1 MKTLLGMFLVVQA
14 FFTTPTFASD
24 PFPTKPI
31 KIIVP
36 VAPGATADFLAR
48 NAAVELSKS
57 LGQPVIVENKPGG
70 NQIIGNNEV
79 AKANPDGYT
88 IGLAISSLVINP
100 YVTKNI
106 PYDAMKDFI
115 PLAMLGYMPGLMTV
129 HPSIPVKTFPEFIAY
144 AKANPG
150 VLAYGQPGGNS
161 SGHLTMEFLKKE
173 AGIDVLSVPYKGG
186 GPALTDFLGGRFQVF
201 INSPT
206 ATIPHVKSGAIRAI
220 ATTGAKRPAALSDIP
235 TIAESGFPN
244 VITNEWYA
252 LFLPAKTP
260 APIVNKLN
268 AELVKI
274 MNSPAMLKKLNDI
287 GAETFTDNPEQFARF
302 IAKENQFW
310 GNLIKSLN
318 IKPE

>member
-1 MKTLLGMFLVVQA
+1 MKTFIALFLAVQSFCLSLGYA
-14 FFTTPTFASD
+14 AD
-24 PFPTKPI
+24 PYPSKPI
-31 KIIVP
+31 RIIVP

-48 NAAVELSKS
+48 SVAGELSKS
-57 LGQPVIVENKPGG
+57 LGQTVIVENKPGG

-88 IGLAISSLVINP
+88 IGLGISSLVINP
-100 YVTKNI
+100 YVSKNI
-106 PYDAMKDFI
+106 PFDVMKDLT
-115 PLAMLGYMPGLMTV
+115 PLAMLGIMPGLMTV

-150 VLAYGQPGGNS
+150 VLAYGQPGGLS
-161 SGHLTMEFLKKE
+161 SGHLTMEYLKKE

-220 ATTGAKRPAALSDIP
+220 ATTGAKRPPALADVP
-235 TIAESGFPN
+235 TIAESGYPN
-244 VITNEWYA
+244 VVTNEWYA

-260 APIVNKLN
+260 SVIVNQLN
-268 AELVKI
+268 TEIVKI

-287 GAETFTDNPEQFARF
+287 GAETFTDNPEQFAKF
-302 IAKENQFW
+302 IAKEHQFW
-310 GNLIKSLN
+310 GKVIQSLN

>member
-1 MKTLLGMFLVVQA
+1 MKTFIALL
-14 FFTTPTFASD
+14 FAAQSLLISFANAAD
-24 PFPTKPI
+24 PYPSRPI

-36 VAPGATADFLAR
+36 LAPGATADFLAR
-48 NAAVELSKS
+48 NLAVELSKS
-57 LGQPVIVENKPGG
+57 LGQTVIVENKPGG
-70 NQIIGNNEV
+70 NQTIGNNEV

-88 IGLAISSLVINP
+88 IGLGISSLVINP
-100 YVTKNI
+100 YVSKNI
-106 PYDAMKDFI
+106 PFDVMKDLI
-115 PLAMLGYMPGLMTV
+115 PLAMLGIMPGLMTV

-150 VLAYGQPGGNS
+150 VLAYGQPGGLS
-161 SGHLTMEFLKKE
+161 SGHLTMEYLKKE

-220 ATTGAKRPAALSDIP
+220 ATTGSKRPPALADVP
-235 TIAESGFPN
+235 TIAESGYPN
-244 VITNEWYA
+244 VVTNEWYA

-260 APIVNKLN
+260 PAIVNQLN
-268 AELVKI
+268 TEIVKI

-287 GAETFTDNPEQFARF
+287 GAETFTDNPEQFAKF

-310 GNLIKSLN
+310 GKVIQSLN
-318 IKPE
+318 LKPE

>member
-1 MKTLLGMFLVVQA
+1 MKTIIA
-14 FFTTPTFASD
+14 FFIAIQSLLLSFAFAADTYPS
-24 PFPTKPI
+24 KQI
-31 KIIVP
+31 RIIVP

-48 NAAVELSKS
+48 SVAGELSKS
-57 LGQPVIVENKPGG
+57 LGQTVIVENKPGG

-88 IGLAISSLVINP
+88 IGMGISSLVINP
-100 YVTKNI
+100 YVSKNI
-106 PYDAMKDFI
+106 PFDVMKDFI
-115 PLAMLGYMPGLMTV
+115 PLAMLGIMPGLMTV

-150 VLAYGQPGGNS
+150 VLAYGQPGGLS
-161 SGHLTMEFLKKE
+161 SGHLTMEYLKKE
-173 AGIDVLSVPYKGG
+173 AGLDILSVPYKGG

-220 ATTGAKRPAALSDIP
+220 ATTGAKRPPALADVP
-235 TIAESGFPN
+235 TIAESGYPN
-244 VITNEWYA
+244 VVTNEWYA

-260 APIVNKLN
+260 TPIVNQLN
-268 AELVKI
+268 AEIVKI

-287 GAETFTDNPEQFARF
+287 GAETFTDNPEQFAKF
-302 IAKENQFW
+302 IAKEHQFW
-310 GNLIKSLN
+310 GKVIQSLN

>member
-1 MKTLLGMFLVVQA
+1 MKIFIVLFFAVQSL
-14 FFTTPTFASD
+14 FISFAHAAD
-24 PFPTKPI
+24 PYPSRPI

-36 VAPGATADFLAR
+36 LAPGATADFLAR
-48 NAAVELSKS
+48 NLAVELSKS
-57 LGQPVIVENKPGG
+57 LGQTVIVENKPGG
-70 NQIIGNNEV
+70 NQTIGNNEV
-79 AKANPDGYT
+79 AKATPDGYT
-88 IGLAISSLVINP
+88 IGLGISSLVINP
-100 YVTKNI
+100 YVSKNI
-106 PYDAMKDFI
+106 PFDVMKDLI
-115 PLAMLGYMPGLMTV
+115 PLAMLGIMPGLMTV

-150 VLAYGQPGGNS
+150 VLAYGQPGGLS
-161 SGHLTMEFLKKE
+161 SGHLTMEYLKKE

-220 ATTGAKRPAALSDIP
+220 ATTGSKRPPALADVP
-235 TIAESGFPN
+235 TIAESGYPN
-244 VITNEWYA
+244 VVTNEWYA

-260 APIVNKLN
+260 PAIVNQLN
-268 AELVKI
+268 TEIVKI

-287 GAETFTDNPEQFARF
+287 GAETFTDNPEQFAKF

-310 GNLIKSLN
+310 GKVIQSLN
-318 IKPE
+318 LKPE

>member
-1 MKTLLGMFLVVQA
+1 MKSIIALCLTIHSLLLSFA
-14 FFTTPTFASD
+14 FAAD
-24 PFPTKPI
+24 PYPSKPI
-31 KIIVP
+31 RIIVP

-48 NAAVELSKS
+48 SVAGELSKS
-57 LGQPVIVENKPGG
+57 LGQTVIVENKPGG

-88 IGLAISSLVINP
+88 IGMGISSLVINP
-100 YVTKNI
+100 YISKNI
-106 PYDAMKDFI
+106 PFDVMKDFI
-115 PLAMLGYMPGLMTV
+115 PLAMLGIMPGLMTV

-150 VLAYGQPGGNS
+150 VLAYGQPGGLS
-161 SGHLTMEFLKKE
+161 SGHLTMEYLKKE
-173 AGIDVLSVPYKGG
+173 AGLDILSVPYKGG

-220 ATTGAKRPAALSDIP
+220 ATTGSKRPPALADVP
-235 TIAESGFPN
+235 TIAESGYPN
-244 VITNEWYA
+244 VVTNEWYA

-260 APIVNKLN
+260 TPIVNQLN
-268 AELVKI
+268 AEIVKI

-287 GAETFTDNPEQFARF
+287 GAETFTDNPEQFAKF
-302 IAKENQFW
+302 IAKEHQFW
-310 GNLIKSLN
+310 GKVIQSLN

>member
-1 MKTLLGMFLVVQA
+1 MKFFITLF
-14 FFTTPTFASD
+14 FASLSLLISTGHAAD
-24 PFPTKPI
+24 PYPSRPI

-36 VAPGATADFLAR
+36 LAPGATADFLAR
-48 NAAVELSKS
+48 NLAVELSKS
-57 LGQPVIVENKPGG
+57 LGQTVIVENKPGG
-70 NQIIGNNEV
+70 NQTIGNNEV
-79 AKANPDGYT
+79 AKATPDGYT
-88 IGLAISSLVINP
+88 IGLGISSLVINP
-100 YVTKNI
+100 YVSKNI
-106 PYDAMKDFI
+106 PFDVMKDLI
-115 PLAMLGYMPGLMTV
+115 PLAMLGIMPGLMTV

-150 VLAYGQPGGNS
+150 VLAYGQPGGLS
-161 SGHLTMEFLKKE
+161 SGHLTMEYLKKE

-220 ATTGAKRPAALSDIP
+220 ATTGSKRPPALADVP
-235 TIAESGFPN
+235 TIAESGYPN
-244 VITNEWYA
+244 VVTNEWYA

-260 APIVNKLN
+260 PAIVNQLN
-268 AELVKI
+268 TEIVKI

-287 GAETFTDNPEQFARF
+287 GAETFTDNPEQFAKF

-310 GNLIKSLN
+310 GKVIQSLN
-318 IKPE
+318 LKPE

>member
-1 MKTLLGMFLVVQA
+1 MKTLLGMFIVIQA
-14 FFTTPTFASD
+14 FFTAPIFASD

-100 YVTKNI
+100 YVSKNI
-106 PYDAMKDFI
+106 PYDPIKDFI
-115 PLAMLGYMPGLMTV
+115 PLAMLGIMPGLMTV

-220 ATTGAKRPAALSDIP
+220 ATTGAKRPAALSDMP

-268 AELVKI
+268 SEIVKI

-310 GNLIKSLN
+310 GNLIKTLN

>member
-1 MKTLLGMFLVVQA
+1 MKSIIALCLTIHSLLLSFA
-14 FFTTPTFASD
+14 FAAD
-24 PFPTKPI
+24 PYPSKPI
-31 KIIVP
+31 RIIVP

-48 NAAVELSKS
+48 SVAGELSKS
-57 LGQPVIVENKPGG
+57 LGQTVIVENKPGG

-88 IGLAISSLVINP
+88 IGMGISSLVINP
-100 YVTKNI
+100 YISKNI
-106 PYDAMKDFI
+106 PFDVMKDFI
-115 PLAMLGYMPGLMTV
+115 PLAMLGIMPGLMTV

-150 VLAYGQPGGNS
+150 VLAYGQPGGLS
-161 SGHLTMEFLKKE
+161 SGHLTMEYLKKE
-173 AGIDVLSVPYKGG
+173 AGLDILSVPYKGG

-220 ATTGAKRPAALSDIP
+220 ATTGSKRPPALADVP
-235 TIAESGFPN
+235 TIAESGYPN
-244 VITNEWYA
+244 VVTNEWYA

-260 APIVNKLN
+260 TPIVNQLN
-268 AELVKI
+268 AEIVKI

-287 GAETFTDNPEQFARF
+287 GAETFTDNPEQFAKF
-302 IAKENQFW
+302 ITKEHQFW
-310 GNLIKSLN
+310 GKVIQSLN

>member
-1 MKTLLGMFLVVQA
+1 MKTLSGLFFVVQA
-14 FFTTPTFASD
+14 FFSTQIFASD
-24 PFPTKPI
+24 PFPTRPI

-48 NAAVELSKS
+48 NVAVELSKT
-57 LGQPVIVENKPGG
+57 LGQTVIVENKPGG

-100 YVTKNI
+100 YVSKNI
-106 PYDAMKDFI
+106 PYDPIKDFI
-115 PLAMLGYMPGLMTV
+115 PLAMLGIMPGLMTV

-220 ATTGAKRPAALSDIP
+220 ATTGAKRPAALSDMP

-268 AELVKI
+268 SEIVKI

>member
-1 MKTLLGMFLVVQA
+1 MKTLLGLFFVVQA
-14 FFTTPTFASD
+14 FFSTQIFASD
-24 PFPTKPI
+24 PFPTRPI

-48 NAAVELSKS
+48 NVAVELSKT
-57 LGQPVIVENKPGG
+57 LGQTVIVENKPGG

-100 YVTKNI
+100 YFSKNI
-106 PYDAMKDFI
+106 PYDPIKDFI
-115 PLAMLGYMPGLMTV
+115 PLAMLGIMPGLMTV

-220 ATTGAKRPAALSDIP
+220 ATTGAKRPAALSDMP

-268 AELVKI
+268 SEIVKI

>member
-1 MKTLLGMFLVVQA
+1 MKTLLGLFIVVQA
-14 FFTTPTFASD
+14 FFSTQIFASD

-48 NAAVELSKS
+48 NVAVELSKT
-57 LGQPVIVENKPGG
+57 LGQTVIVENKPGG

-100 YVTKNI
+100 YVSKNI
-106 PYDAMKDFI
+106 PYDPIKDFI
-115 PLAMLGYMPGLMTV
+115 PLAMLGIMPGLMTV

-268 AELVKI
+268 SEIVKI

>member
-14 FFTTPTFASD
+14 FFTAPTFASD

>member
-1 MKTLLGMFLVVQA
+1 MKTLLVMFLVVQA
-14 FFTTPTFASD
+14 FFTAPTFASD

>member
-1 MKTLLGMFLVVQA
+1 
-14 FFTTPTFASD
+14 
-24 PFPTKPI
+24 
-31 KIIVP
+31 
-36 VAPGATADFLAR
+36 
-48 NAAVELSKS
+48 
-57 LGQPVIVENKPGG
+57 
-70 NQIIGNNEV
+70 
-79 AKANPDGYT
+79 
-88 IGLAISSLVINP
+88 
-100 YVTKNI
+100 
-106 PYDAMKDFI
+106 
-115 PLAMLGYMPGLMTV
+115 MTV

-220 ATTGAKRPAALSDIP
+220 ATTGAKRPAALSDMP

-268 AELVKI
+268 SEIVKI

>member
-1 MKTLLGMFLVVQA
+1 MKTLLGMFIVIQA
-14 FFTTPTFASD
+14 FFTAPIFASD

-106 PYDAMKDFI
+106 PYDAMRDFI
-115 PLAMLGYMPGLMTV
+115 PLAMLGIMPGLMTV

-268 AELVKI
+268 SEIVKI

>member
-1 MKTLLGMFLVVQA
+1 MKTLLGMFIVIQA
-14 FFTTPTFASD
+14 FFTTQTFASD

-115 PLAMLGYMPGLMTV
+115 PLAMLGIMPGLMTV
-129 HPSIPVKTFPEFIAY
+129 HPSIPVKTFQEFIAY

-220 ATTGAKRPAALSDIP
+220 ATTGAKRPTALSDIP

-268 AELVKI
+268 SELVKI

>member
-14 FFTTPTFASD
+14 FFTAPTFASD

-268 AELVKI
+268 SEIVKI

>member
-1 MKTLLGMFLVVQA
+1 MKTFIALL
-14 FFTTPTFASD
+14 FAAQSLFISFAHAAD
-24 PFPTKPI
+24 PYPSRPI

-36 VAPGATADFLAR
+36 LAPGATADFLAR
-48 NAAVELSKS
+48 NLAVELSKS
-57 LGQPVIVENKPGG
+57 LGQTVIVENKPGG

-79 AKANPDGYT
+79 AKATPDGYT
-88 IGLAISSLVINP
+88 IGLGISSLVINP
-100 YVTKNI
+100 YVSKNI
-106 PYDAMKDFI
+106 PFDVMKDLI
-115 PLAMLGYMPGLMTV
+115 PLAMLGIMPGLMTV

-150 VLAYGQPGGNS
+150 VLAYGQPGGLS
-161 SGHLTMEFLKKE
+161 SGHLTMEYLKKE

-220 ATTGAKRPAALSDIP
+220 ATTGSKRPPALADVP
-235 TIAESGFPN
+235 TIAESGYPN
-244 VITNEWYA
+244 VVTNEWYA

-260 APIVNKLN
+260 PAIVNQLN
-268 AELVKI
+268 TEIVKI

-287 GAETFTDNPEQFARF
+287 GAETFTDNPEQFAKF

-310 GNLIKSLN
+310 GKVIQSLN
-318 IKPE
+318 LKPE

>member
-1 MKTLLGMFLVVQA
+1 MKTLLGMFIVIQA
-14 FFTTPTFASD
+14 FFTAPIFASD

>member
-1 MKTLLGMFLVVQA
+1 MKTFIALL
-14 FFTTPTFASD
+14 FAAQSLLIPFANAAD
-24 PFPTKPI
+24 PYPSRPI
-31 KIIVP
+31 KLIVP
-36 VAPGATADFLAR
+36 LAPGATADFLAR
-48 NAAVELSKS
+48 TVAVELSKS
-57 LGQPVIVENKPGG
+57 LGQTVIVENKPGG
-70 NQIIGNNEV
+70 NQIIGNNEL
-79 AKANPDGYT
+79 AKSNPDGYT
-88 IGLAISSLVINP
+88 IGLGISSLVINP
-100 YVTKNI
+100 YVSKNI
-106 PYDAMKDFI
+106 PFDVMKDLI
-115 PLAMLGYMPGLMTV
+115 PLAMLGIMPGLMTV

-150 VLAYGQPGGNS
+150 VLAYGQPGGLS

-173 AGIDVLSVPYKGG
+173 AGLDILSVPYKGG

-220 ATTGAKRPAALSDIP
+220 ATTGSKRPPALADVP

-244 VITNEWYA
+244 VVTNEWYA

-260 APIVNKLN
+260 PAIVNQLN
-268 AELVKI
+268 AEIVKI
-274 MNSPAMLKKLNDI
+274 MNSPAVQKKLSDI

-310 GNLIKSLN
+310 GKVIQSLN

>member
-1 MKTLLGMFLVVQA
+1 MKTFIASFLALLSSFISLGYA
-14 FFTTPTFASD
+14 AD
-24 PFPTKPI
+24 PYPSKPI
-31 KIIVP
+31 RIIVP

-48 NAAVELSKS
+48 SVAGELSKS
-57 LGQPVIVENKPGG
+57 LGQTVIVENKPGG

-88 IGLAISSLVINP
+88 IGLGISSLVINP
-100 YVTKNI
+100 YVSKNI
-106 PYDAMKDFI
+106 PFDVMKDLT
-115 PLAMLGYMPGLMTV
+115 PLAMLGIMPGLMTV

-150 VLAYGQPGGNS
+150 VLAYGQPGGLS
-161 SGHLTMEFLKKE
+161 SGHLTMEYLKKE

-220 ATTGAKRPAALSDIP
+220 ATTGAKRPLALADVP
-235 TIAESGFPN
+235 TIAESGYPN
-244 VITNEWYA
+244 VVTNEWYA

-260 APIVNKLN
+260 AVIVNQLN
-268 AELVKI
+268 TEIVKI

-287 GAETFTDNPEQFARF
+287 GAETFTDNPEQFAKF
-302 IAKENQFW
+302 IAKEHQFW
-310 GNLIKSLN
+310 GKVIQSLN

>member
-1 MKTLLGMFLVVQA
+1 MKTFIALFLAVQSFCLSLGYA
-14 FFTTPTFASD
+14 AD
-24 PFPTKPI
+24 PFPSKPI
-31 KIIVP
+31 RIIVP

-48 NAAVELSKS
+48 SVAGELSKS
-57 LGQPVIVENKPGG
+57 LGQTVIVENKPGG

-88 IGLAISSLVINP
+88 IGLGISSLVINP
-100 YVTKNI
+100 YVSKNI
-106 PYDAMKDFI
+106 PFDVMKDLT
-115 PLAMLGYMPGLMTV
+115 PLAMLGIMPGLMTV

-150 VLAYGQPGGNS
+150 VLAYGQPGGLS
-161 SGHLTMEFLKKE
+161 SGHLTMEYLKKE

-220 ATTGAKRPAALSDIP
+220 ATTGAKRPPALADVP
-235 TIAESGFPN
+235 TIAESGYPN
-244 VITNEWYA
+244 VVTNEWYA

-260 APIVNKLN
+260 SVIVNQLN
-268 AELVKI
+268 TEIVKI

-287 GAETFTDNPEQFARF
+287 GAETFTDNPEQFAKF
-302 IAKENQFW
+302 IAKEHQFW
-310 GNLIKSLN
+310 GKVIQSLN

>member
-14 FFTTPTFASD
+14 FFTAPTFASD

-220 ATTGAKRPAALSDIP
+220 ATTGAKRPTALSDIP

>member
-1 MKTLLGMFLVVQA
+1 MKTFIALFLAVQSFCLSLGYA
-14 FFTTPTFASD
+14 AD
-24 PFPTKPI
+24 PFPSKPI
-31 KIIVP
+31 RIIVP

-48 NAAVELSKS
+48 SVAGELSKS
-57 LGQPVIVENKPGG
+57 LGQTVIVENKPGG

-88 IGLAISSLVINP
+88 IGLGISSLVINP
-100 YVTKNI
+100 YVSKNI
-106 PYDAMKDFI
+106 PFDVMKDLT
-115 PLAMLGYMPGLMTV
+115 PLAMLGIMPGLMTV

-150 VLAYGQPGGNS
+150 VLAYGQPGGLS
-161 SGHLTMEFLKKE
+161 SGHLTMEYLKKE

-220 ATTGAKRPAALSDIP
+220 ATTGAKRPPALADVP
-235 TIAESGFPN
+235 TIAESGYPN
-244 VITNEWYA
+244 VVTNEWYA

-260 APIVNKLN
+260 TVIVNQLN
-268 AELVKI
+268 TEIVKI

-287 GAETFTDNPEQFARF
+287 GAETFTDNPEQFAKF

-310 GNLIKSLN
+310 GKVIQSLN